1 MRCLVP
7 VVLACLLLG
16 SGGPSAASA
25 VSLAP
30 DGMIEVEGKRLFVIG
45 LYEHPQEDTV
55 LDAVAKAG
63 VNLIHTSEDAGAIDR
78 IHQRGMYVWLNTGG
92 RIEIEDSSPEQTRP
106 LKEMVERW
114 GKHPA
119 LLVWEVPDEA
129 LWSCM
134 LGALGQQVPFVQRW
148 KIFQENSAALSARM
162 KAGYAVLKDLDPDH
176 PVWMNHAAGNQLE
189 DLIAINRAADIVGC
203 DLYPLMPYPWWPVDV
218 SRSVIGAIGPATLRM
233 QAAAPGKPVWMV
245 LQGMSWADIGVI
257 FPKRPG
263 TGQYPTF
270 EESRFMAYDA
280 IACGARGVLYWGTY
294 TVGKDSPFW
303 HDLLRVT
310 RELADHQ
317 ALLSAPDAAVRPVV
331 ETAETE
337 GTNWFSYHVLGAYFK
352 VRALGKQVE
361 DKTWWIVVN
370 EMPTPCAYTLRGMKE
385 FDGHAYE
392 DPVAGIRMEVNGG
405 SLEGV
410 LPANSVHIL
419 RPAPG

>member
-1 MRCLVP
+1 
-7 VVLACLLLG
+7 
-16 SGGPSAASA
+16 
-25 VSLAP
+25 
-30 DGMIEVEGKRLFVIG
+30 MIEVEGKRLFVIG
-45 LYEHPQEDTV
+45 LYENPKEDAVLDTV
-55 LDAVAKAG
+55 AQAG
-63 VNLIHTSEDAGAIDR
+63 FNLIRGSEDAGDIER

-92 RIEIEDSSPEQTRP
+92 RIEIKDPSPERTQP

-134 LGALGQQVPFVQRW
+134 LGALGQPVPFVQRW
-148 KIFQENSAALSARM
+148 KIFQENSAVLSARM
-162 KAGYAVLKDLDPDH
+162 KAGYGVLKELDPDH

-189 DLIAINRAADIVGC
+189 DLAAINRAADIVGC
-203 DLYPLMPYPWWPVDV
+203 DEYPLLPYRMWPVDV
-218 SRSVIGAIGPATLRM
+218 SHSVLGSIGTCTLRM

-280 IACGARGVLYWGTY
+280 IVCGARGVLYWGTH
-294 TVGKDSPFW
+294 TLGKDSPCW
-303 HDLLRVT
+303 HGLLRVA
-310 RELADHQ
+310 RELSDHQ
-317 ALLSAPDAAVRPVV
+317 ALLSAPDAAVRPEV
-331 ETAETE
+331 ETAATAATE
-337 GTNWFSYHVLGAYFK
+337 WFSYHVLGTYFN
-352 VRALGKQVE
+352 VRALGKQVA

-385 FDGHAYE
+385 FDGQAYE
-392 DPVAGIRMEVNGG
+392 ETAAGVRMAVNGG

-410 LPANSVHIL
+410 LPANGVHIL
-419 RPAPG
+419 KPVQE